1 MLFIADLL
9 SIEAYYIEFYVATL
23 NPRQRE
29 AVRYIDGPLL
39 VLAGAGSGKTRVITE
54 KIASLIKRDVVEPE
68 RIAAITFTNK
78 AANEMRSRLQRKRT
92 EAKPWISTFHTLG
105 LRIFCQ
111 EFKKLRYRAGFSI
124 VDSKDCENLIADI
137 LRRSPAN
144 NMPEI
149 RAVQSRISGF
159 KSSLLTP
166 QALKLDGVDPITRI
180 AAACYAQYDEA
191 LKTYNAVD
199 FDDLIMR
206 PVMLLQTDADAQAYW
221 QDEIRY
227 LLVDEYQDTNLSQ
240 YEFERLLVDD
250 KGMFTVVGDD
260 DQSIYAW
267 RGARPENL
275 GTLEVDFPQLKVIK
289 LEQNYRS
296 VGTILNAANH
306 LIANNPHVFAK
317 RLWSERGYGEKIR
330 VNGAKDEHDEV
341 AYIANQILH
350 ERMIKGHKFSD
361 YAVLIRSNHQARLFE
376 GAFRER
382 EIPYVLSGGRSFFD
396 YTDIKDLI
404 CYLRLI
410 ANLDDDSAL
419 LRIINTPRRSIGTS
433 TVQKFV
439 AHAGKQGSRLVAAGC
454 DPTLATELSARAAK
468 NVAAFFSWVTRLN
481 QAADREAPASLAAQ
495 LIADIGYRDWIEKTS
510 ESEADANR
518 RIENVDELLRWI
530 NRIQSDD
537 VTKSMHD
544 VVAALTLF
552 DIVERQEEDEI
563 GDNVAL
569 MTLHAAKGLE
579 FPHVLIAGFEENIL
593 PHKSS
598 IEDESIEEERRVA
611 YVGITR
617 AELSLVLSFARSR
630 RRYGQIEQCEPSRFI
645 AELPSDDLAWV
656 GASESS
662 ASGRVAGEKTLSSL
676 RQMLQTP

>member
-1 MLFIADLL
+1 MA
-9 SIEAYYIEFYVATL
+9 AL

-54 KIASLIKRDVVEPE
+54 KITSLIKRGLIEPE

-78 AANEMRSRLQRKRT
+78 AANEMRSRLKSKRSQ
-92 EAKPWISTFHTLG
+92 AKPWISTFHTLG
-105 LRIFCQ
+105 LRIFRQ
-111 EFKKLRYRAGFSI
+111 EFKKLGYRAAFSI
-124 VDSKDCENLIADI
+124 MDSKDCENLIADI
-137 LRRSPAN
+137 LRRSPASD
-144 NMPEI
+144 MPEI
-149 RAVQSRISGF
+149 RAVQSKISGF
-159 KSSLLTP
+159 KSSLLPP

-180 AAACYAQYDEA
+180 AAACYTQYDET

-206 PVMLLQTDADAQAYW
+206 PVMLLQTDVDAQAYW
-221 QDEIRY
+221 QNEIHY

-240 YEFERLLVDD
+240 YEFVRLLVGD

-275 GTLEVDFPQLKVIK
+275 VTLSVDFPQLKIIK

-317 RLWSERGYGEKIR
+317 QLWSERGYGEKIR

-350 ERMIKGHKFSD
+350 DRMIKGHKFRD

-396 YTDIKDLI
+396 YTEIKDLV

-410 ANLDDDSAL
+410 ANPDDDSAL
-419 LRIINTPRRSIGTS
+419 LRIINTPRRSIGAT
-433 TVQKFV
+433 TVKKLV
-439 AHAGKQGSRLVAAGC
+439 AHAGRNGSRLFAAGS
-454 DPTLATELSARAAK
+454 DPSLGTELTARAAK
-468 NVAAFFSWVTRLN
+468 QVTEFFSWVSRFH
-481 QAADREAPASLAAQ
+481 QDADREAPATLAAQ
-495 LIADIGYRDWIEKTS
+495 LVSDIGYRDWIEQTS
-510 ESEADANR
+510 ESETDAKR
-518 RIENVDELLRWI
+518 RIDNVDELLSWI

-537 VTKSMHD
+537 RSKSVRD

-579 FPHVLIAGFEENIL
+579 FPHVFLAGFEENIL

-598 IEDESIEEERRVA
+598 VEDESIEEERRVA

-617 AELSLVLSFARSR
+617 AQLSLVLSFARSR

-645 AELPSDDLAWV
+645 TELPSDDLAWV
-656 GASESS
+656 GVNGSS
-662 ASGRVAGEKTLSSL
+662 ADGRIAGEKTLSSL

>member
-1 MLFIADLL
+1 MT
-9 SIEAYYIEFYVATL
+9 TL
-23 NPRQRE
+23 NPSQRD
-29 AVRYIDGPLL
+29 AIRYTDGPLL

-54 KIASLIKRDVVEPE
+54 KIASLIKRGIVEPE

-78 AANEMRSRLQRKRT
+78 AANEMRTRLKRKRT
-92 EAKPWISTFHTLG
+92 DPKPWISTFHTLG
-105 LRIFCQ
+105 LRIFRHEYQ
-111 EFKKLRYRAGFSI
+111 KLCYRKGFSI
-124 VDSKDCENLIADI
+124 MDSKDCENLIADI

-144 NMPEI
+144 ATPEI
-149 RAVQSRISGF
+149 RAVQSRISSF

-166 QALKLDGVDPITRI
+166 QAIKVDGLDPITRI
-180 AAACYAQYDEA
+180 AAVCYGQYDEA
-191 LKTYNAVD
+191 LKAYNAVD

-206 PVMLLQTDADAQAYW
+206 PVMLLQTDTEAQAYW
-221 QDEIRY
+221 QNEIRY

-240 YEFERLLVDD
+240 YELVRLLVGD

-275 GTLEVDFPQLKVIK
+275 VTLQDDFSQLKVIK

-330 VNGAKDEHDEV
+330 INGAKDEHDEV

-350 ERMIKGHKFSD
+350 ERMISGHKFSD

-396 YTDIKDLI
+396 YTEIKDLV
-404 CYLRLI
+404 CYLRLV
-410 ANLDDDSAL
+410 ANPDDDSAL
-419 LRIINTPRRSIGTS
+419 LRVINTPRRSIGTS
-433 TVQKFV
+433 TIKKLV
-439 AHAGKQGSRLVAAGC
+439 AHAGQQGSRLAAAGC
-454 DPTLATELSARAAK
+454 DPRLAAELSTRAAK
-468 NVAAFFSWVTRLN
+468 NVSEFSFWVMRLHEAAE
-481 QAADREAPASLAAQ
+481 REAPATLAAQ
-495 LIADIGYRDWIEKTS
+495 LVADICYRDWIEQSS
-510 ESEADANR
+510 ESEADAKR
-518 RIENVDELLRWI
+518 RLDNVDELLQWI
-530 NRIQSDD
+530 RRIQADD
-537 VTKSMHD
+537 ARKSIQD
-544 VVAALTLF
+544 IVAALTLF
-552 DIVERQEEDEI
+552 DIIERQEDDEI

-579 FPHVLIAGFEENIL
+579 FPHVFLAGLEENIL

-598 IEDESIEEERRVA
+598 IEDDTIEEERRVA

-617 AELSLVLSFARSR
+617 AQLSLTLSFARSR
-630 RRYGQIEQCEPSRFI
+630 RRYGQIEDCEPSRFI
-645 AELPSDDLAWV
+645 AELPSDDLAWI
-656 GASESS
+656 GRNDSS
-662 ASGRVAGEKTLSSL
+662 PTGRLTGEKTLSSL

>member
-1 MLFIADLL
+1 MA
-9 SIEAYYIEFYVATL
+9 AL

-54 KIASLIKRDVVEPE
+54 KITSLIKRGLIEPE

-78 AANEMRSRLQRKRT
+78 AANEMRSRLKSKRSQ
-92 EAKPWISTFHTLG
+92 AKPWISTFHTLG
-105 LRIFCQ
+105 LRIFRQ
-111 EFKKLRYRAGFSI
+111 EFKKLGYRAAFSI
-124 VDSKDCENLIADI
+124 MDSKDCENLIADI
-137 LRRSPAN
+137 LRRSPASD
-144 NMPEI
+144 MPEI
-149 RAVQSRISGF
+149 RAVQSKISGF
-159 KSSLLTP
+159 KSSLLPP

-180 AAACYAQYDEA
+180 AAACYTQYDET

-221 QDEIRY
+221 QNEIHY

-240 YEFERLLVDD
+240 YEFVRLLVGD

-275 GTLEVDFPQLKVIK
+275 VTLSVDFPQLKIIK

-306 LIANNPHVFAK
+306 LIANNPHAFAK
-317 RLWSERGYGEKIR
+317 QLWSERGYGEKIR

-350 ERMIKGHKFSD
+350 DRMIKGHKFRD

-396 YTDIKDLI
+396 YTEIKDLV

-410 ANLDDDSAL
+410 ANPDDDSAL
-419 LRIINTPRRSIGTS
+419 LRIINTPRRSIGAT
-433 TVQKFV
+433 TVKKLI
-439 AHAGKQGSRLVAAGC
+439 AHAGRNGSRLFAAGS
-454 DPTLATELSARAAK
+454 DPSLGTELTARAAK
-468 NVAAFFSWVTRLN
+468 QVTEFFSWVSRFH
-481 QAADREAPASLAAQ
+481 QDAEREAPATLAAQ
-495 LIADIGYRDWIEKTS
+495 LVSDIGYRDWIEQTS
-510 ESEADANR
+510 ESETDAKR
-518 RIENVDELLRWI
+518 RIDNVDELLSWI

-537 VTKSMHD
+537 RSKSVRD

-579 FPHVLIAGFEENIL
+579 FPHVFLAGFEENIL

-598 IEDESIEEERRVA
+598 VEDESIEEERRVA

-617 AELSLVLSFARSR
+617 AQLSLVLSFARSR

-645 AELPSDDLAWV
+645 TELPSDDLAWV
-656 GASESS
+656 GVNGSS
-662 ASGRVAGEKTLSSL
+662 ADGRIAGEKTLSSL